1 MKHLTRGSGLTA
13 ALLVIVLAA
22 LMLAVRGC
30 AFPAAPAG
38 EKQITISVIYA
49 DGAAEHFGISTRA
62 DCLKEAAE
70 AVLTLEGEET
80 AYGFTIYAVN
90 GAEADFRKG
99 EAYWAIYADGG
110 YAQSSADRLPVL
122 DGGTYAFIYERL

>member
-13 ALLVIVLAA
+13 ALLFIVLAA

-70 AVLTLEGEET
+70 AVLTLEGE
-80 AYGFTIYAVN
+80 
-90 GAEADFRKG
+90 
-99 EAYWAIYADGG
+99 
-110 YAQSSADRLPVL
+110 
-122 DGGTYAFIYERL
+122 